1 MGGMSMS
8 EDAGGPPVPQPQDR
22 PVGQLVSDATEQI
35 TRLVRDEMRLAAA
48 ELQRK
53 GKRLGAGAGLL
64 SGAGVLAFYGG
75 AALVAAL
82 ILGLATLL
90 VPWLAALIVGVA
102 VLGVA
107 GVLALVG
114 KKQVQR
120 VSPLVP
126 EESAASVKTDI
137 KIIKEG
143 CTDDC
148 LLSRGRDTPGH
159 RTYPRAA
166 R

>member
-1 MGGMSMS
+1 MSNN
-8 EDAGGPPVPQPQDR
+8 AGEPPAQHPQDR

-102 VLGVA
+102 VLGMA
-107 GVLALVG
+107 DVLALVG

-120 VSPLVP
+120 VSPLG
-126 EESAASVKTDI
+126 S
-137 KIIKEG
+137 
-143 CTDDC
+143 
-148 LLSRGRDTPGH
+148 
-159 RTYPRAA
+159 
-166 R
+166 

>member
-1 MGGMSMS
+1 
-8 EDAGGPPVPQPQDR
+8 
-22 PVGQLVSDATEQI
+22 
-35 TRLVRDEMRLAAA
+35 
-48 ELQRK
+48 
-53 GKRLGAGAGLL
+53 
-64 SGAGVLAFYGG
+64 VLAFYGG

-82 ILGLATLL
+82 IVGLATQL

-120 VSPLVP
+120 VSPLAP

-143 CTDDC
+143 M
-148 LLSRGRDTPGH
+148 H
-159 RTYPRAA
+159 R
-166 R
+166 